1 MIAWDDSMK
10 KRSDVHVK
18 NKNMSDSI
26 RQKGYTLVELIVTFA
41 LFAIFMT
48 AVVMCLPS
56 MTKIYMQLQQ
66 INHEKTICN
75 TVSNEIKS
83 ELQVTLGVE
92 GDGDPLGIKNGNGL
106 GYIALLDESGRQIEL
121 SSQGA
126 ITSGAAVVPA
136 TDVSGSGIEFAYNAS
151 SAAGNAVIVA
161 QMDADGFD
169 GYTYR
174 SGKKKLQE
182 DYHTGDRVITSGA
195 VVTRYYEADI
205 TEDKVI
211 SDIQYKKDEY
221 TTVSGSAF
229 TAPSEDECV
238 KVAYAVKYPFVEGF
252 YEGFKLKTTFTIKKD
267 AFYTAGEG
275 TMESPSRVYV
285 NYVNYTLSLF
295 KDDQLCYSQDYV
307 VNVQNAVPYKGT
319 KVAKEPDTPDEP
331 EKPVWGDTY
340 VVEDSVSGSH
350 WDNGGNYTLVLHLPA
365 SNDIDDYDMW
375 EICLPERLREAWIA
389 VGNPNDFP
397 RGDLFTVTRNG
408 ANLVIRLN
416 KYGYIGESLVT
427 INFGVLNGY
436 LTEEEM
442 KGLEGS
448 SKIKAYKTYEYATS
462 KNVSI
467 KENGKNGSQ
476 WNVSYEMKEPTGEKR
491 MRERVT
497 IIYDS
502 PVKEVKTDYPQQC
515 LLKID
520 PDDHRI
526 VYVYGNVLEAGSVA
540 NNFIRASFEDP
551 DAINN
556 MKAPTIKF
564 GID

>member
-1 MIAWDDSMK
+1 MSISDIHK
-10 KRSDVHVK
+10 KNR
-18 NKNMSDSI
+18 
-26 RQKGYTLVELIVTFA
+26 RQSHISGLGQRGYTLVELLVTFA

-48 AVVMCLPS
+48 AVAMCLPGI
-56 MTKIYMQLQQ
+56 TKIYMQLQQ

-75 TVSNEIKS
+75 TVSNEIQTQ
-83 ELQVTLGVE
+83 LQGILGVE
-92 GDGDPLGIKNGNGL
+92 ADGDPLGVKNGNGL
-106 GYIALLDESGRQIEL
+106 GYLALLDERGAQIPLTHEP
-121 SSQGA
+121 A
-126 ITSGAAVVPA
+126 ATSGSAVLPAA
-136 TDVSGSGIEFAYNAS
+136 DISGSGIEFAYMNGIA
-151 SAAGNAVIVA
+151 A
-161 QMDADGFD
+161 QMDTNGFD
-169 GYTYR
+169 GYTLR
-174 SGKKKLQE
+174 KNKLQM
-182 DYHTGDRVITSGA
+182 DYHGA
-195 VVTRYYEADI
+195 HAVSPGALVTRYYEADI
-205 TEDKVI
+205 EKNTRTATIDYQAAAGNYSVASGVSV
-211 SDIQYKKDEY
+211 SDGIQN
-221 TTVSGSAF
+221 
-229 TAPSEDECV
+229 
-238 KVAYAVKYPFVEGF
+238 VAYAIRYPYVPSF
-252 YEGFKLKTTFTIKKD
+252 YEGFELQTTFTIKKD
-267 AFYTAGEG
+267 ACYTAGSG

-462 KNVSI
+462 KDVSI